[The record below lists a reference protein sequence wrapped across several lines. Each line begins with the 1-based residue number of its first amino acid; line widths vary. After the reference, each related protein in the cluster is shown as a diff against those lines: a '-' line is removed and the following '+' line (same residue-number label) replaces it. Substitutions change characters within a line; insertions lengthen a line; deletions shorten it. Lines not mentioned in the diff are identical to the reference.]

1 MNQAEKGLSL
11 DMLNN
16 GGAMDNTLLN
26 EFIDYVEKQLGQTN
40 KQEYICDG
48 RGTYQKDLY
57 VDNIISETRELI
69 KYGETVIA
77 LENMLD
83 NLCEVSLFID
93 AHAINLIRRTFNGMV
108 PERIETILNSFM
120 EK

>member
-1 MNQAEKGLSL
+1 
-11 DMLNN
+11 MLNN
-16 GGAMDNTLLN
+16 GGAMDSTLLN
-26 EFIDYVEKQLGQTN
+26 EFIDYVEKQLGQIN
-40 KQEYICDG
+40 KQDNIHDG

-57 VDNIISETRELI
+57 VDNIISETKELI

-77 LENMLD
+77 LENMFD

-93 AHAINLIRRTFNGMV
+93 AHAINLIRRAFNDMV
-108 PERIETILNSFM
+108 PERIETSLNNFM